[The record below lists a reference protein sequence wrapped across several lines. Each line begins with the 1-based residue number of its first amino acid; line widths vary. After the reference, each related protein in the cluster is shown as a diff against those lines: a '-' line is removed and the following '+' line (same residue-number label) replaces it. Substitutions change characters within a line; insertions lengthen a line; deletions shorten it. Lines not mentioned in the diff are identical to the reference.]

1 MAFKSHRENSLALLR
16 EATLVAMKQC
26 KLSFPWTPMSFPR
39 RRESKIPAF
48 AGMT

>member
-1 MAFKSHRENSLALLR
+1 MKNRVSLKKVIAR
-16 EATLVAMKQC
+16 RQFSRATKQC